1 MKCLTVLVAFAP
13 VFCFAGDDAS
23 VPTRFFLMYSDSRMV
38 GWMRSSGNDP
48 GAVMG
53 GEIPANVPMLVP
65 HVGMGDGGFTV
76 GVGFQLTDNRLSQ
89 RLYSVA
95 ETNFAF
101 ERAFAHSGA
110 ADTEPDQYSFRKLTW
125 GTENSLDSYIFP
137 RNPIFHSSGTPAD
150 LDGDGRQDFG
160 SWRAESGGPGN
171 IPYRRGVI
179 DGLNTFSVRPIGFA
193 TGMKGNWNTLFGNAY
208 FRTDYMEKRL
218 LYTMKIRSQM
228 VAGDNYGYAEGE
240 TGLQVTTHPEN
251 LSSSCTYIGYGGF
264 KGSLGTSEKYNLRA
278 VPEPAT
284 LLVLSAGLLAMR
296 RRRKKPI
303 IGRRGLCRPFCLL
316 SRSLSV

>member
-137 RNPIFHSSGTPAD
+137 RNPIFHSSGTAVD
-150 LDGDGRQDFG
+150 LDGDGQQDWGTWRTENGSFG
-160 SWRAESGGPGN
+160 DPFLGGAYDPGHL
-171 IPYRRGVI
+171 Y
-179 DGLNTFSVRPIGFA
+179 SVRSVGFA
-193 TGMKGNWNTLFGNAY
+193 SGMVGNWNTLFGNAY

-251 LSSSCTYIGYGGF
+251 LSSSCTYVGYRESTGLSN
-264 KGSLGTSEKYNLRA
+264 GSLGTSEKYNLRA

-284 LLVLSAGLLAMR
+284 LLALGAGLLALR
-296 RRRKKPI
+296 RRRK
-303 IGRRGLCRPFCLL
+303 
-316 SRSLSV
+316 